1 MASVDPNCI
10 TDLEVVGIGFSVR
23 ELKSSTRKDIAKTL
37 EAVGKQK
44 NIVELVELLS
54 SCAIKY
60 LASWSRHEQLTQDS
74 LEDALDVKD
83 LIELLRAILMNGIL
97 SVDVKKKSELQHS
110 SSGGSYATDAS
121 ESATK
126 TESKTPL
133 NVQCAGVPDAMN
145 AQTVTSLSNAPESFA
160 PLSMMKSI

>member
-10 TDLEVVGIGFSVR
+10 TDLEVVGIAFAVR
-23 ELKSSTRKDIAKTL
+23 ELKSSSRKDIAKTL

-60 LASWSRHEQLTQDS
+60 IVSWNRSEQLTQHS

-83 LIELLRAILMNGIL
+83 FIELLRAILMNGIL

-110 SSGGSYATDAS
+110 SSGENFAIDAS

-126 TESKTPL
+126 TENKTPSS
-133 NVQCAGVPDAMN
+133 VQCAGVPDAMN

>member
-23 ELKSSTRKDIAKTL
+23 ELKSSSRKDIAKTL
-37 EAVGKQK
+37 EAVGNQK
-44 NIVELVELLS
+44 SILELVELLS

-60 LASWSRHEQLTQDS
+60 VASWSRSEQLTQDS

-83 LIELLRAILMNGIL
+83 FIELLRAILMNGIL
-97 SVDVKKKSELQHS
+97 SVEDKKKSESQRS
-110 SSGGSYATDAS
+110 SSDGSSAIDAL

-133 NVQCAGVPDAMN
+133 SVQCAGVPDAMN
-145 AQTVTSLSNAPESFA
+145 AQTVTLSSNAQESFA
-160 PLSMMKSI
+160 QPSMMKSI